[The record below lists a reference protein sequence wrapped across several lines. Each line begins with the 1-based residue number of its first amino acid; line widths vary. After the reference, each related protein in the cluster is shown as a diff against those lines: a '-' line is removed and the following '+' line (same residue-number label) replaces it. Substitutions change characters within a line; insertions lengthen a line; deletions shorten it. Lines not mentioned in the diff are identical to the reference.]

1 MKRMLTI
8 LTIIFLAG
16 GVAFAQDRLYA
27 ATPKD
32 ARSMAMGGAF
42 VAMSQGYQS
51 LYGNPAAFA
60 NKKVEFTVLSVN
72 PWLYVRPTTDNIS
85 TFQSVADAIASDPT
99 TVAGPLSDL
108 VTDNGFGVG
117 MSVGMGWIGNGLALG
132 LLGGGEAFV
141 AGDTLLGASGAL
153 DAQIAAVVGIGVP
166 LQLGPFR
173 FQLGGDVRPYL
184 RMTGELEGTEL
195 LGAMTGGSEEFDIM
209 ATDVG
214 VGFGLAVDLGARMD
228 IGKMVS
234 VGLAV
239 RDISTKQTYSKSTF
253 GDVVSSLGA
262 GDLPP
267 GADAEYSMAPNVTL
281 GASISPITGPLSKLF
296 DVTVIAEIQDP
307 VNVYLDKSSVWNVFH
322 LGLEADFLGGLMSL
336 RTGLNKGW
344 ISLGAGISLL
354 VLDLNIAL
362 FTEEM
367 GPRPGDSPRT
377 GIAAEVS
384 IRL

>member
-1 MKRMLTI
+1 MKRTLTI
-8 LTIIFLAG
+8 LSILLLAG
-16 GVAFAQDRLYA
+16 GIAFAQDRLYA

-42 VAMSQGYQS
+42 VAMSEGYQS

-72 PWLYVRPTTDNIS
+72 PWLFVRPTTDNIS
-85 TFQSVADAIASDPT
+85 TFQSVADAMASDPT
-99 TVAGPLSDL
+99 AVAGPLSDL
-108 VTDNGFGVG
+108 VTDNGFGAG

-132 LLGGGEAFV
+132 LLGGGQAYV
-141 AGDTLLGASGAL
+141 AGDTLLGASGTL

-173 FQLGGDVRPYL
+173 FQVGGDVRPYL

-195 LGAMTGGSEEFDIM
+195 LGAMSNSSDDFDIM
-209 ATDVG
+209 TLPVD

-228 IGKMVS
+228 IGKMIS

-239 RDISTKQTYSKSTF
+239 RDISTKQTYSTSTF
-253 GDVVSSLGA
+253 GDVVTSLGG
-262 GDLPP
+262 GDLPA
-267 GADAEYSMAPNVTL
+267 GTNAEYSIAPNVTL
-281 GASISPITGPLSKLF
+281 GASISPITGALSKLV
-296 DVTVIAEIQDP
+296 DVTVVAEIQDP

-322 LGLEADFLGGLMSL
+322 LGVEAEFLGGLLAL

-344 ISLGAGISLL
+344 ISLGAGFSLL
-354 VLDLNIAL
+354 ILDLNIAL

>member
-1 MKRMLTI
+1 MKRLLAILTI
-8 LTIIFLAG
+8 LLLAG
-16 GVAFAQDRLYA
+16 GFAFGQDRLYA

-42 VAMSQGYQS
+42 VAMSEGYQS
-51 LYGNPAAFA
+51 LYGNPAAYA
-60 NKKVEFTVLSVN
+60 NKKVEFTVLSFN

-85 TFQSVADAIASDPT
+85 TFQSVADAISSDPT
-99 TVAGPLSDL
+99 AVAGPLSDL
-108 VTDNGFGVG
+108 VTDNGFGAG

-132 LLGGGEAFV
+132 LLGGGEAYV
-141 AGDTLLGASGAL
+141 AGDTLLGASGTM
-153 DAQIAAVVGIGVP
+153 DAQIAAIVGIGVP
-166 LQLGPFR
+166 LQIGPFR
-173 FQLGGDVRPYL
+173 FQVGGDVRPYL
-184 RMTGELEGTEL
+184 RMTGELVGTEL
-195 LGAMTGGSEEFDIM
+195 LGAMSGGDDFDIM
-209 ATDVG
+209 AQEVDL
-214 VGFGLAVDLGARMD
+214 GFGLAVDLGARMD

-234 VGLAV
+234 IGLAV
-239 RDISTKQTYSKSTF
+239 RDISTRQTYSASTF
-253 GDVVSSLGA
+253 GDVLSSLGG

-267 GADAEYSMAPNVTL
+267 GDDAVYSIAPNVTL
-281 GASISPITGPLSKLF
+281 GASITPITGALSKVV

-307 VNVYLDKSSVWNVFH
+307 INVYLDKSSVWNVFH
-322 LGLEADFLGGLMSL
+322 LGVEADFLGGLLSL

-344 ISLGAGISLL
+344 ISLGAGVSLL
-354 VLDLNIAL
+354 VLDVNVAL